1 MMRSDSG
8 DALAYLLAALNAN
21 KEIRKM
27 QTVQIGY
34 GKVNFPRRSMTL
46 TGFVVEDG
54 FKRTLVSQRHPKV
67 GRTSVQPVT
76 TTPEIDGNLYTDFVN
91 VPEGTILCLQ
101 GSIRANGMPAA
112 DAGVFVRVR
121 EQGAG
126 LLIKAYIPL
135 GGLVSSHI
143 SFSGHGDLL
152 DIDELAAEG
161 ITPNERFRGAFMDA
175 EEISEVFDIKEVVP
189 ARAAAPKLEVH
200 ISDSGKEVKLNVA
213 KPIRRMRIKK

>member
-1 MMRSDSG
+1 MMRSNSE

-67 GRTSVQPVT
+67 GRTSVQPVSS
-76 TTPEIDGNLYTDFVN
+76 TPEIDGFLYTDNVN
-91 VPEGTILCLQ
+91 VPEGTIICLQ
-101 GSIRANGMPAA
+101 GSIRVNAMPSA
-112 DAGVFVRVR
+112 DAGLFVRVR

-126 LLIKAYIPL
+126 LLIAATVPQ
-135 GGLVSSHI
+135 GGSVSSHI
-143 SFSGHGDLL
+143 VFSGHGDIL
-152 DIDELAAEG
+152 DLDSLNAEG
-161 ITPNERFRGAFMDA
+161 VYPNERYRGAYMDA
-175 EEISEVFDIKEVVP
+175 EEIAEVFNVREIVP
-189 ARAAAPKLEVH
+189 ARSAAPKLEVH
-200 ISDSGKEVKLNVA
+200 ISDSGKEVKLNVT
-213 KPIRRMRIKK
+213 KPVRRMRIKK